1 MGQTEDNKAVVRRF
15 IKEFVDEGDESV
27 ADELLAPEYVRYD
40 PDAPGGVQ
48 EADEFKGMI
57 SMLQQAFPNGEI
69 HIEEMIAEGDL
80 VVFRGR
86 ESGTHEGEFM
96 GHEPTGET
104 FEITGLAM
112 HRVEDGVIKETWAN
126 WDMLGMLQ
134 QLGIVPMPDELTEMG
149 E

>member
-1 MGQTEDNKAVVRRF
+1 MTRTDENKAVVQRL
-15 IKEFVDEGDESV
+15 IAEFVNEGDEST
-27 ADELLAPEYVRYD
+27 ADELLAPDYVRYD

-48 EADEFKGMI
+48 GPDEFIEMM
-57 SMLQQAFPNGEI
+57 SMFQSAFPDGEVT
-69 HIEEMIAEGDL
+69 IEEIIAEDDL
-80 VVFRGR
+80 VVFRGVER
-86 ESGTHEGEFM
+86 GTHEGAFM

-134 QLGIVPMPDELTEMG
+134 QLGIVPIPDELAGMAE
-149 E
+149 

>member
-1 MGQTEDNKAVVRRF
+1 MGQTEDTKAVVRRF
-15 IKEFVDEGDESV
+15 IDEFVNEGDESV
-27 ADELLAPEYVRYD
+27 ANELLAPNYVRYD

-48 EADEFKGMI
+48 EADEFKAMI
-57 SMLQQAFPNGEI
+57 DMFGTAFPDGDV
-69 HIEEMIAEGDL
+69 HIEEMISEGDL
-80 VVFRGR
+80 VVFRGKER
-86 ESGTHEGEFM
+86 GTHEGEFM

-112 HRVEDGVIKETWAN
+112 HRVEDGLIKETWAN

-134 QLGIVPMPDELTEMG
+134 QLGIVPLPDELTEMA